1 MKLIVC
7 EKDIAAARIAQ
18 ILSDGSS
25 KTVQTNGVNTY
36 SWDDTRVVGLKGH
49 VISVDF
55 PEGYSDWQKTDFQK
69 LIDVKLVE
77 VPSQVNIIRNVQKAA
92 EGAEELFIACDY
104 DSEGEAIGL
113 EAINII
119 KEINPR
125 IKIKRAIF
133 SAITESDIKK
143 SFSSPREVDYNL
155 AYSAVA
161 RRDIDLIWGSVLTRF
176 ISVISGRMGKS
187 FLSAGRVQTPTLAL
201 IVDKEKERLAF
212 KSETFWEVIATLKKE
227 SEKFLAQHRDVKTKD
242 EAERLVL
249 LKGQAKVISVTEQLK
264 EKEPPTPFNTTDYLR
279 EASRIGLTA
288 PQAMMVAES
297 LYMNGYVSYPRT
309 DNTVYPDSTDFEDIL
324 KKISKNKDLGKY
336 ALKLLKKGKFKPTKG
351 KKKTEDHPPIHPA
364 ENAEK
369 EKLKP
374 VEWKIYEL
382 ICRRFFATL
391 SDNSKEYNVDIEF
404 DISKE
409 KFFSKGIKILEPGW
423 RDYYPY
429 SKLKENILPGLAK
442 GNIVNVLEIK
452 SEEKQTNPPNRYGH
466 GSIIKK
472 MDDLGLGTK
481 STRPTI
487 LQKLALRGYVS
498 KGKILIPSSTAF
510 KVTDVLQ
517 KYADLV
523 TKPDMTA
530 RLEED
535 MEKIAAAKKKKDDV
549 ISESRKDLGLIIN
562 VMSKNKDKIR
572 EEIRSAFENNLG
584 TCPACQKGYMRVIIS
599 KKTKKRFAGC
609 SNYPECKN
617 GWPLPQKANLRLL
630 EERCNVCNIRK
641 IIVEGRRAFEICP
654 NINCPGR
661 KQPEKLEEPE
671 S

>member
-1 MKLIVC
+1 MRLIVC
-7 EKDIAAARIAQ
+7 EKDIAAARISQ
-18 ILSDGSS
+18 ILSDGKS
-25 KTVQTNGVNTY
+25 KTVQTSGVNTY
-36 SWDDTRVVGLKGH
+36 SWDDVRVVGLKGH

-55 PEGYSDWQKTDFQK
+55 PEGYADWQKTDFQK

-77 VPSQVNIIRNVQKAA
+77 VPSQANIIKNVQKAA
-92 EGAEELFIACDY
+92 EGAEELVIACDY

-113 EAINII
+113 EAINIV
-119 KEINPR
+119 KEINPK

-143 SFSSPREVDYNL
+143 SFSSLREVDYNL

-176 ISVISGRMGKS
+176 ISVISGRMGQS

-212 KSETFWEVIATLKKE
+212 KSEIFWEITAALKKD
-227 SEKFLAQHRDVKTKD
+227 SEKFLAQHKDVKTR
-242 EAERLVL
+242 EAAEKLVL
-249 LKGQAKVISVTEQLK
+249 LKGPAKVISVTEQLK

-288 PQAMMVAES
+288 LQAMMVAES
-297 LYMNGYVSYPRT
+297 LYMNGYISYPRT
-309 DNTVYPDSTDFEDIL
+309 DNTVYPESTEFRDIL
-324 KKISKNKDLGKY
+324 EKLSKNKELGKH
-336 ALKLLKKGKFKPTKG
+336 ALELLKKKDLKPTRG
-351 KKKTEDHPPIHPA
+351 KKKSEDHPPIHPTD
-364 ENAEK
+364 NVEK
-369 EKLKP
+369 EKLKTI
-374 VEWKIYEL
+374 EWKIYEL

-391 SDNSKEYNVDIEF
+391 SENSKEYNVDIEF

-409 KFFSKGIKILEPGW
+409 KFYSKGIKILEPGW
-423 RDYYPY
+423 REYYPY
-429 SKLKENILPGLAK
+429 SKLKENILPKLKKEDVAE
-442 GNIVNVLEIK
+442 VLEIK

-472 MDDLGLGTK
+472 MDDLRLGTK
-481 STRPTI
+481 STRPMI

-530 RLEED
+530 KLEGD
-535 MEKIAAAKKKKDDV
+535 MEKIAAGNVKKENV
-549 ISESRKDLGLIIN
+549 IGESRKALTLIID

-572 EEIRSAFENNLG
+572 DEIRSAFENNLG
-584 TCPACQKGYMRVIIS
+584 TCPACKKGYMRVIIS

-617 GWPLPQKANLRLL
+617 GWPLPQKAKLRLL
-630 EERCNVCNIRK
+630 EEQCKLCGIRR

-661 KQPEKLEEPE
+661 KQIEIIEEPE